1 MLNRTIFFS
10 YSLVLFNLQLMECG
24 PDPGQ
29 LQSTWA
35 TAPGREQL
43 LNWITEAWDF
53 LSHDTIVSGFEKAN
67 MISARIPANYVEQ
80 SAESVSTDSLC
91 AALPETET

>member
-1 MLNRTIFFS
+1 MMIPPGLTSSVQPADISWNKPFKGFLRSKWTGK
-10 YSLVLFNLQLMECG
+10 LME
-24 PDPGQ
+24 DMREMYQ
-29 LQSTWA
+29 FRA

-67 MISARIPANYVEQ
+67 MII
-80 SAESVSTDSLC
+80 
-91 AALPETET
+91 